1 MMKRVVFATVIATL
15 CACPAAFAAPADKEA
30 CNKAA
35 FELADKASKQK
46 LAEAQAAKVDTLLSK
61 MEDECKDD
69 KLTDADATAKQVE
82 DAIAGK

>member
-1 MMKRVVFATVIATL
+1 MMKRVVFAIAL
-15 CACPAAFAAPADKEA
+15 ASLGVSPAAFAVPADKEA

-46 LAEAQAAKVDTLLSK
+46 LAEAQATKVDTLLSK

-69 KLTDADATAKQVE
+69 KLVDADATAKQVE